1 MNIHSFPITALALFN
16 SSSIG
21 KDLRTSRNIN
31 ITNLTF
37 NMDFNIMPKEF
48 KMPTLEYFWMLKA
61 KRKRLREEQEST
73 DVDPVRTHPSSPTLT
88 FSEGMNCS
96 SQSPRLTKRACVDL
110 ATGNARILK
119 EEDHIPAN
127 TCIPTEASKL
137 DPPAVKS
144 PPARYVDFGAAE
156 NASGGFGQ
164 EGQDDKD
171 EDMVRRVDRDF
182 RRWNYGRC

>member
-1 MNIHSFPITALALFN
+1 
-16 SSSIG
+16 
-21 KDLRTSRNIN
+21 
-31 ITNLTF
+31 
-37 NMDFNIMPKEF
+37 
-48 KMPTLEYFWMLKA
+48 MLKA
-61 KRKRLREEQEST
+61 KRKRLREEQESM
-73 DVDPVRTHPSSPTLT
+73 DVDPHPSSPTLT
-88 FSEGMNCS
+88 FNEGRNYS
-96 SQSPRLTKRACVDL
+96 SQSPRPTKRACVDL

-127 TCIPTEASKL
+127 TCIPTEVSKL
-137 DPPAVKS
+137 DPPAVKR